1 MFNFWKKKTAVDKAY
16 YSVNMSEYDKFIYLS
31 VVSSELLDKCLDEY
45 YGIYP
50 ESEDSIEYEEKGNYI
65 LVEFTKD
72 VSFFD
77 FHNLVMWLE
86 TGDSLGVMKH
96 KTNDELSYYVYPN
109 RNNEWMDTL
118 IGNFNT
124 KESVSVSLSDAYVEN
139 GNLVKG
145 DKNDRA
151 PSLEQ
156 LLEKYK

>member
-50 ESEDSIEYEEKGNYI
+50 ESVDSIEYEEKGNHI
-65 LVEFTKD
+65 LLEFTKD

-86 TGDSLGVMKH
+86 TGDSFGVMKH
-96 KTNDELSYYVYPN
+96 KTNDELSYYVYPD
-109 RNNEWMDTL
+109 RNNEWMDTV

-124 KESVSVSLSDAYVEN
+124 KESVSVHLPGAFSDN
-139 GNLVKG
+139 GNLIKG
-145 DKNDRA
+145 TKNNEA
-151 PSLEQ
+151 K
-156 LLEKYK
+156 LLEDLLRKYN